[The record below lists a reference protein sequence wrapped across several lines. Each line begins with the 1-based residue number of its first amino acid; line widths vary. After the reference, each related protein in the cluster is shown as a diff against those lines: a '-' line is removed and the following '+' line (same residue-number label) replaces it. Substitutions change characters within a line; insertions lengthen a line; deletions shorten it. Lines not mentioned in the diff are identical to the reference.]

1 MVAPTEFVRTLYA
14 KLGFSGELALIFL
27 IQCNF
32 VGTGVPDGPF
42 QRQSNFYKQ
51 MLDFI
56 YAKP

>member
-1 MVAPTEFVRTLYA
+1 MNSSTA
-14 KLGFSGELALIFL
+14 KLGFIGAFRKTKYTNC
-27 IQCNF
+27 CNI
-32 VGTGVPDGPF
+32 VGTGVLDGPF